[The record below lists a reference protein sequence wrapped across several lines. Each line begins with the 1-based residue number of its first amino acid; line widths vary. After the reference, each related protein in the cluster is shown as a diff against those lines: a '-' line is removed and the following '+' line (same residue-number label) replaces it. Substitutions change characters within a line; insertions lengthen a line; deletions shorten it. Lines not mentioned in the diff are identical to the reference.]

1 MRALHPPLPL
11 TQVSPADLPSRGSP
25 TAVQVGREHVAP
37 GTRVTQTDIARA
49 AGVHNATVSLALRR
63 SPLIPEATRERIQ
76 AIARSL
82 GYTPDPAL
90 RALAAYRNRHS
101 AARRAETLVYLTDGE
116 PGGDS
121 RESAAQTAHAASAR
135 RKAEELGFQ
144 FKPVCLGETGLNLR
158 RLDRMLEHA
167 GIRCAILASPP
178 WSGTDWSALNWSRLC
193 AVAIGDASPLTP
205 RLHHVTIDD
214 GAIMRLALQRV
225 RRAGYRHIGLAL
237 TRPQDQFDERAWS
250 AAFLAEQYRA
260 GIRDPLPVLYLPD
273 EPASDGGT
281 LLRWFRACQPE
292 VILGLSPTFP
302 HQLRLAGLGVPEE
315 VAYADLSLQDTYQ
328 TIAGVRDHRTRVGEL
343 AVEMLATQLAQNQF
357 GLPAIPTVTCVG
369 GTWCDGA
376 SLPVRRLPDDE
387 MERST
392 PVTLPRNLVA

>member
-1 MRALHPPLPL
+1 MTIGSLNRGLPTGDSAPVGFPPPGSAAHACAPPL
-11 TQVSPADLPSRGSP
+11 SPPRQTTASP
-25 TAVQVGREHVAP
+25 PAAREPVAP
-37 GTRVTQTDIARA
+37 GPRVTQADIARA
-49 AGVHNATVSLALRR
+49 AGVHNTTVSLALRR

-101 AARRAETLVYLTDGE
+101 AARRGETLVYLTAGE
-116 PGGDS
+116 SGGDS

-144 FKPVCLGETGLNLR
+144 FKPVCLSETGLNLR

-178 WSGTDWSALNWSRLC
+178 WSGTDWSALNWARLC

-237 TRPQDQFDERAWS
+237 TRPQ
-250 AAFLAEQYRA
+250 
-260 GIRDPLPVLYLPD
+260 
-273 EPASDGGT
+273 
-281 LLRWFRACQPE
+281 
-292 VILGLSPTFP
+292 
-302 HQLRLAGLGVPEE
+302 
-315 VAYADLSLQDTYQ
+315 
-328 TIAGVRDHRTRVGEL
+328 
-343 AVEMLATQLAQNQF
+343 NQF

-376 SLPVRRLPDDE
+376 SLPVRRLPADDE
-387 MERST
+387 AERSA
-392 PVTLPRNLVA
+392 PVSLPRNLVA